1 MIGLKRNGSLAR
13 WTLCWPNMITYV
25 LPIFP
30 RNALIEGGHLGW
42 RAHDSRELL
51 IFLSYSESN
60 EKNTSLFTAQGLGHL
75 PKSGKRLTLSI
86 PDPHDPQPTLPG
98 NNSDY
103 LMGTQPTFE
112 TERGEVDEE
121 VYGIWVDRG
130 RGVVVSPI
138 PDFRKMELIGR
149 TCIIGHIIL
158 LTLGNLLHLDGLDIV
173 CCSFYVF

>member
-1 MIGLKRNGSLAR
+1 MGGKRPELTIGLKKNGSLALS
-13 WTLCWPNMITYV
+13 TLCWPSMITYV
-25 LPIFP
+25 L
-30 RNALIEGGHLGW
+30 LISFWNNLIKGGYLGW
-42 RAHDSRELL
+42 RAYDSRELL

-60 EKNTSLFTAQGLGHL
+60 EQNTSLFTAQGLGHL

-103 LMGTQPTFE
+103 LMGTQPTFV

-130 RGVVVSPI
+130 RGVVV
-138 PDFRKMELIGR
+138 R
-149 TCIIGHIIL
+149 TCTSGRW
-158 LTLGNLLHLDGLDIV
+158 
-173 CCSFYVF
+173 S